1 MKHLIWFTLIMATA
15 LPAQA
20 TSRLYQQLAGSDA
33 PTPLEILKLVEQ
45 RYRHEGRI
53 VEFELE
59 VEKGALTYEIS
70 LARSNDDNF
79 LELTLDAKGK
89 LLEKE
94 REPGEMDDES
104 DLEALAALEEQ
115 EWQVSQLVE
124 RAIGQQQGYL
134 LEAQLEHN
142 IGISYLEVEL
152 LTEQGKRKL
161 AVDLSTGEPL
171 PILQWD

>member
-1 MKHLIWFTLIMATA
+1 MKYLIWLPLMLAST

-20 TSRLYQQLAGSDA
+20 VPRLYEQLASNGP
-33 PTPLEILKLVEQ
+33 PTPLQILRQVEQ
-45 RYRHEGRI
+45 HYQHEGRI

-59 VEKGALTYEIS
+59 VEKGVITYEIS
-70 LARSNDDNF
+70 LARSDDNNF
-79 LELTLDAKGK
+79 LELTLDASGK
-89 LLEKE
+89 VLDRE

-104 DLEALAALEEQ
+104 ELEALAALEDQ
-115 EWQVSQLVE
+115 DWQVSQLVE

-134 LEAQLEHN
+134 IEAQLEHN

-152 LTEQGKRKL
+152 LTEKGKRKL
-161 AVDLSTGEPL
+161 AVDLATGEPL